1 MSGLLELIE
10 EANRE
15 FAVCNAC
22 RYCEGYCAVFPAL
35 EVRSSLKD
43 GDVVYLA
50 NLCHD
55 CRACFQACMYAP
67 PHEFGVNIPK
77 VMAEVRSHTY
87 ATHAWPKRLAAHLG
101 RTPAVTAWTIA
112 GLILALTAV
121 WVTGNIAHLFNSDGR
136 PGAFYKLVPY
146 ALLVASGMVST
157 VFVLS
162 VIYSG
167 LVTFWRNAGGST
179 SELFS
184 IAAWKSATGDALK
197 LRYQEG
203 GGPGCYYPDASQPS
217 MVRRYLHSLVA
228 YGFLAA
234 FVSTVL
240 AALWQDLLGQLP
252 PFPVLS
258 PPVLFGIAGGV
269 AMTVGCTGLLYLKA
283 RSSQNLQSESM
294 RQMDVA
300 FLVVLN
306 LASVTGLLTLA
317 LRGTGLMGTA
327 LVIHLALLVALYATA
342 PYGKFVHF
350 VYRFAALLLYRAE
363 EQRATR

>member
-1 MSGLLELIE
+1 MSGLLELMA
-10 EANRE
+10 EASRE

-35 EVRSSLKD
+35 ELRSSLSD
-43 GDVVYLA
+43 GDVVHLA

-55 CRACFQACMYAP
+55 CRACFQACMYAA
-67 PHEFGVNIPK
+67 PHEFAVNVPK
-77 VMAEVRSHTY
+77 VMAEIRSHTY
-87 ATHAWPKRLAAHLG
+87 ATHAWPRRLAPHLA
-101 RTPAVTAWTIA
+101 RTPAVAIWSIA
-112 GLILALTAV
+112 GLVLALIAI
-121 WVTGNIAHLFNSDGR
+121 WATGHIAHLFNADGR

-146 ALLVASGMVST
+146 AVLVISGMVAT

-162 VIYSG
+162 VIYGG
-167 LVTFWRNAGGST
+167 LVTFWRNAGGSAR
-179 SELFS
+179 ELFS
-184 IAAWKSATGDALK
+184 VSAWKRATGDALA

-203 GGPGCYYPDASQPS
+203 GGPGCYYPDASRPS
-217 MVRRYLHSLVA
+217 MVRRHLHSLVA

-234 FVSTVL
+234 FISTVL
-240 AALWQDLLGQLP
+240 AALWQDILGQLP

-258 PPVLFGIAGGV
+258 PPVLFGIVGGV
-269 AMTVGCTGLLYLKA
+269 TMSVGCTGLLYLKG
-283 RSSQNLQSESM
+283 RSNQNLGAESM

-317 LRGTGLMGTA
+317 LRDTAAMGTV
-327 LVIHLALLVALYATA
+327 LVIHLAFLIALYATA

-350 VYRFAALLLYRAE
+350 VYRFAALLLFRAE
-363 EQRATR
+363 ELRPSR